1 MYYDIPDVTSSSPL
15 HCTGFNIAPLCLL
28 HADRCVDNIL
38 TRCVYYILARC
49 VYYILTRCV
58 YYILTRCVYYILTR
72 CVYYIL
78 ARCVYYILARCVYYI
93 LTRCV
98 YYILARFCIKSFS
111 TFPGMGRLA
120 GKFMKG
126 FSLFNLIQKFAK
138 IF

>member
-1 MYYDIPDVTSSSPL
+1 MTIEHHHLKGASMYYDIPDVTSSSPL

-28 HADRCVDNIL
+28 HADRCVDN
-38 TRCVYYILARC
+38 
-49 VYYILTRCV
+49 
-58 YYILTRCVYYILTR
+58 ILTR